1 MIEASMWLLV
11 SLFLLPVLVVAFE
24 CFFSLLPVRSK
35 KHVEAE
41 RLGLVV
47 LIPAH
52 NESAVISDTLASIM
66 PQLQEG
72 DRVLVVADNCTDDTA
87 VIAASMGATVLER
100 HDDEERGKGFAL
112 AYGIE
117 MLHKQPPEVLMMVD
131 ADCIF
136 TQGSIDTLARDVAM
150 YNQPIQALDL
160 MHAGAEASL
169 KIKVA
174 AFAWM
179 VKNKMRALGLSRL
192 GLPVQLMGT
201 GMAFPWHIIKDM
213 NMGGDAIVEDMQMG
227 IELAMQGYPTHFCP
241 EALVSSVFPSS
252 ESDAG
257 TQRKRWEHGHIMMIL
272 KNVPRLFIA
281 SIRKKDVKLLAL
293 GLDLMVPPLALQSML
308 LLLGLMIT
316 GTASLFGISSEP
328 FVVLTLG
335 CILFLSTIFL
345 AWYCFARDI
354 ISFKELLAI
363 PSYIFSKLS
372 IYTSFISSR
381 ESKWNKTG
389 RGDG

>member
-1 MIEASMWLLV
+1 VIEILIWLLV
-11 SLFLLPVLVVAFE
+11 ALLLLPVWVIAFE

-35 KHVEAE
+35 NQVDAE

-66 PQLQEG
+66 PQLQVG
-72 DRVLVVADNCTDDTA
+72 DRMLVVADNCTDDTA
-87 VIAASMGATVLER
+87 LIASSMGAIVLER
-100 HDDEERGKGFAL
+100 HDEEERGKGFAL

-117 MLHKQPPEVLMMVD
+117 MLHKQPPEVLVMVD
-131 ADCIF
+131 ADCIV
-136 TQGSIDTLARDVAM
+136 TQGSIDTLARDAAR

-213 NMGGDAIVEDMQMG
+213 DMGGDAIVEDMQMG
-227 IELAMQGYPTHFCP
+227 IELAIQGYPTRFCP

-272 KNVPRLFIA
+272 NNVPRLFIA
-281 SIRKKDVKLLAL
+281 AIRKKDVKLFAL

-308 LLLGLMIT
+308 LWVALMIT
-316 GTASLFGISSEP
+316 GMASLFGISSEP
-328 FVVLTLG
+328 FIVLVLG
-335 CILFLSTIFL
+335 CMLFLGTILL
-345 AWYCFARDI
+345 AWYRFARDI

-363 PSYIFSKLS
+363 PGYILSKFS
-372 IYTSFISSR
+372 IYTSFIASR
-381 ESKWNKTG
+381 ESKWHKTG
-389 RGDG
+389 RGDD